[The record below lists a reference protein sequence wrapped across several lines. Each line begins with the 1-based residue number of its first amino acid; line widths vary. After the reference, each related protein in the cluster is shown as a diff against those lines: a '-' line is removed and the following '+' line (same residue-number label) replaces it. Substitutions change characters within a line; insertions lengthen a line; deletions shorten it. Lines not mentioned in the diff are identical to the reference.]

1 MIVAA
6 VTLTARVIYLVAFW
20 GLYLLGG
27 CVCTILRLLHFSSV
41 PVLKVLLFKA
51 PLLLFR
57 LLQFLLPSCAHY
69 IGKTVVVLSRLLHE
83 LAFACVGFFYRIW
96 GFDRLLSNYVISQF
110 YSNDS
115 TSKTF
120 HILAIE
126 MIITAIGIILLLILS
141 AFVGRSIPVLRPRN
155 SIPFFLIG
163 LLITVK
169 FDDQAENDSLIEIVF
184 GSVILWFFVCYG
196 YRRFMQRRANSAS
209 RLLRTLHQRVRTR
222 RSPDSVSRSR
232 NTAGSSITI
241 LPARSGM
248 RRRHSQ
254 QQASTPQPS
263 APPLAEENLSS
274 AEAAALAR
282 AIRESLEEEARRQA
296 LTTTTQ
302 SRQNG
307 LGSRCDN
314 NTTTYEEGNLPA
326 AASTPVQRTTGGNPK
341 TPAKQQR
348 FDTVECPIC
357 LDEFDDARHPATF
370 LNCGHC
376 FHAACINE
384 WQTAGHSLCPT
395 CMQPIGLTQRVLGG
409 LFS

>member
-1 MIVAA
+1 M
-6 VTLTARVIYLVAFW
+6 TAPKQ
-20 GLYLLGG
+20 
-27 CVCTILRLLHFSSV
+27 LRDQ
-41 PVLKVLLFKA
+41 P
-51 PLLLFR
+51 
-57 LLQFLLPSCAHY
+57 
-69 IGKTVVVLSRLLHE
+69 I
-83 LAFACVGFFYRIW
+83 
-96 GFDRLLSNYVISQF
+96 

-126 MIITAIGIILLLILS
+126 MIITAIGHFAFILS

-169 FDDQAENDSLIEIVF
+169 FDDQAENDSLIEIAF
-184 GSVILWFFVCYG
+184 GSVVLWFFVCYG

-263 APPLAEENLSS
+263 APPLAEETC
-274 AEAAALAR
+274 R
-282 AIRESLEEEARRQA
+282 V
-296 LTTTTQ
+296 
-302 SRQNG
+302 
-307 LGSRCDN
+307 
-314 NTTTYEEGNLPA
+314 P
-326 AASTPVQRTTGGNPK
+326 
-341 TPAKQQR
+341 KQQ
-348 FDTVECPIC
+348 P
-357 LDEFDDARHPATF
+357 
-370 LNCGHC
+370 
-376 FHAACINE
+376 
-384 WQTAGHSLCPT
+384 
-395 CMQPIGLTQRVLGG
+395 
-409 LFS
+409 